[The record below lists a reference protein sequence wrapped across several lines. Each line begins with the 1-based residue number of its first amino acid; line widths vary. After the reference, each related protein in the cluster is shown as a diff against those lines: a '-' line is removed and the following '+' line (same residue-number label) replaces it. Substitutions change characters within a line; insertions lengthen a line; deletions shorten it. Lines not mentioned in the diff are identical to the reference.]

1 MLSLI
6 YDYSFSCSTFLPYL
20 ILKQSHTYSSKKQFT
35 LQRYVIILNFA
46 SIYQK
51 KLSMRQPIKKVSR
64 VPAYQNGRKPSVS
77 AVFCVA
83 SSPCGEALVGRMSLC
98 FFLYARES
106 KRITFLFVLLCV
118 RVKNILAQQDLA
130 RCAYFAILIQ
140 SHHSSIPAI
149 SPDSQISRYDLLSL
163 SAPVRP
169 AASPHSPP
177 ASSFLPASS
186 VSMSSGRS
194 QSYNKVQ
201 S

>member
-1 MLSLI
+1 
-6 YDYSFSCSTFLPYL
+6 
-20 ILKQSHTYSSKKQFT
+20 
-35 LQRYVIILNFA
+35 
-46 SIYQK
+46 
-51 KLSMRQPIKKVSR
+51 MRQPIKKVSR

-106 KRITFLFVLLCV
+106 KRITFLFVLSL
-118 RVKNILAQQDLA
+118 RQSKLA

-140 SHHSSIPAI
+140 YRHSSVPAI
-149 SPDSQISRYDLLSL
+149 SPDSQTSRYDPLSL
-163 SAPVRP
+163 SRPVRL

-177 ASSFLPASS
+177 AFSFLPASP
-186 VSMSSGRS
+186 VSMSSGHS